1 MYLLRQNTLHIL
13 HAYLTNLWEAH
24 SDMKNSLAAK
34 IIIPALLLLFLSVAA
49 TGILSYLFTRNAYNS
64 EVKGDFLD
72 NYLVAIGN
80 DMEVRIG
87 TAIESSLILAK
98 NPLVVE
104 WVIGEEQD
112 EVMKEQVLD
121 TIDILSTDFGYFT
134 AFLVSNTT
142 YNYWSEGHALL
153 DVVDREDPD
162 DSWFFESMNSPNV
175 YDLNLDY
182 NEELGDTFIFV
193 NAYMREAGQMLGTA
207 GVGLKL
213 TDLVGAFDSSIS
225 TDNTYIMLTDI
236 RGNILV
242 ANDET
247 MVGNTISEKFSGI
260 KYEGL
265 PAVDGGTPAFFDE
278 ERYSLA
284 TKPILDSPY
293 TFVLAVPESELS
305 GFIDSILYF
314 TIGAILISVIIAA
327 LLLFLMVRIII
338 SRPVMHGVHFAEQV
352 ASGDLSAEIS
362 SRRSDEIGRLAGS
375 LGTMAG
381 NLSGIINEIRAASE
395 NVSSSSHQMSAT
407 AQQLSDGASQQA
419 SSIEE
424 VSASMEEIS
433 ANIGQNAD
441 NATQTEKIA
450 IEAAD
455 QAESSGSA
463 VKEAVTAMK
472 SIAEKITIIEEIA
485 RQTNMLSLNASI
497 EAARAGEHGKG
508 FAVVA
513 SEVGKLAAR
522 SKDAAMEIGSV
533 SETTL
538 AVAERAE
545 ATLRE
550 LVPTIRRTAEL
561 VQEIGAA
568 SREQNGGVQQINHA
582 VSQLDIVV
590 QQNASSSEELA
601 SIASSLADQ
610 AADLESSI
618 GYFTLKKTEIAVRA

>member
-1 MYLLRQNTLHIL
+1 
-13 HAYLTNLWEAH
+13 
-24 SDMKNSLAAK
+24 MKNSLAAK
-34 IIIPALLLLFLSVAA
+34 IIIPSLLLLFLSVAA
-49 TGILSYLFTRNAYNS
+49 TGILSYLFTRDAYNRD
-64 EVKGDFLD
+64 VKGDFLE

-87 TAIESSLILAK
+87 TAIESSLVLAK

-104 WVIGEEQD
+104 WVTGEEQD
-112 EVMKEQVLD
+112 EVMKKQVLD
-121 TIDILSTDFGYFT
+121 TIDILNTEFGYFT

-153 DVVDREDPD
+153 DVVDRSDPD
-162 DSWFFESMNSPNV
+162 DSWFFESMNSSNAF
-175 YDLNLDY
+175 DLNLDY
-182 NEELGDTFIFV
+182 NEQLGDTFIFV
-193 NAYMREAGQMLGTA
+193 NAYIREAGRMLGTA
-207 GVGLKL
+207 GIGLKL
-213 TDLVGAFDSSIS
+213 TDLVEAFDSSIS
-225 TDNTYIMLTDI
+225 TDDTFIMLADTQ
-236 RGNILV
+236 GNILV

-247 MVGNTISEKFSGI
+247 MVDKTLSGQFSGI
-260 KYEGL
+260 EYEGL
-265 PAVDGGTPAFFDE
+265 LDSEGGMPALFDNKQ
-278 ERYSLA
+278 YSLV

-293 TFVLAVPESELS
+293 TFVLAVPEAELS

-327 LLLFLMVRIII
+327 LLLFIMVKLII
-338 SRPVMHGVHFAEQV
+338 SRPIMHGVDFAEQV

-362 SRRSDEIGRLAGS
+362 SSREDEIGRLAGS
-375 LGTMAG
+375 LGSMVS

-395 NVSSSSHQMSAT
+395 NVSSSSKQMSVT
-407 AQQLSDGASQQA
+407 AGQLSDGASQQA

-424 VSASMEEIS
+424 VSASMEQIS

-450 IEAAD
+450 TSAAEK
-455 QAESSGSA
+455 AESSGSA

-550 LVPTIRRTAEL
+550 LVPTIRKTAEL

-568 SREQNGGVQQINHA
+568 SREQNGGVQQINQA

-610 AADLESSI
+610 AADLEDSI
-618 GYFTLKKTEIAVRA
+618 DYFTLKKSDNAVRA

>member
-1 MYLLRQNTLHIL
+1 
-13 HAYLTNLWEAH
+13 
-24 SDMKNSLAAK
+24 MKKSLAAK
-34 IIIPALLLLFLSVAA
+34 IIIPTLLLLFLSVAA
-49 TGILSYLFTRNAYNS
+49 TGILSYLFTRSAYNS
-64 EVKGDFLD
+64 EVKGDFLE
-72 NYLVAIGN
+72 NYLVSIGN
-80 DMEVRIG
+80 DMEIRIAK
-87 TAIESSLILAK
+87 AIESSLILAK
-98 NPLVVE
+98 NPLIVE
-104 WVIGEEQD
+104 WVIGKEQD

-121 TIDILSTDFGYFT
+121 TIDILNTDFGYFT

-142 YNYWSEGHALL
+142 FNYWSEGHALL
-153 DVVDREDPD
+153 DVVDRSDPD

-182 NEELGDTFIFV
+182 NEQLGDTFIFI
-193 NAYMREAGQMLGTA
+193 NAYMRDAGRMLGTA

-213 TDLVGAFDSSIS
+213 TDLVEAFDKSIS
-225 TDNTYIMLTDI
+225 TDNTFIMLTDMQ
-236 RGNILV
+236 GNILV
-242 ANDET
+242 ANDEA
-247 MVGNTISEKFSGI
+247 MVGGAVSGLFSGI
-260 KYEGL
+260 EYEGL
-265 PAVDGGTPAFFDE
+265 SASGGGTPAFFNDE
-278 ERYSLA
+278 KYSLA
-284 TKPILDSPY
+284 SKPILDSPY
-293 TFVLAVPESELS
+293 TFVLAVPEAELS

-314 TIGAILISVIIAA
+314 TIGAILISVLIAA
-327 LLLFLMVRIII
+327 LLLLVMVRLII
-338 SRPVMHGVHFAEQV
+338 SRPIMQGVDFAEKV

-362 SRRSDEIGRLAGS
+362 SRRSDEIGSLAGS
-375 LGTMAG
+375 LGTMVS

-395 NVSSSSHQMSAT
+395 NVSSSSHQMSVT
-407 AQQLSDGASQQA
+407 ANQLSDGASQQA

-424 VSASMEEIS
+424 VSASMEQIS

-450 IEAAD
+450 ARAAEK
-455 QAESSGSA
+455 AESSGNA
-463 VKEAVTAMK
+463 VKEAVSAMK

-550 LVPTIRRTAEL
+550 LVPTIRKTAEL

-568 SREQNGGVQQINHA
+568 SREQNGGVQQINQA

-610 AADLESSI
+610 ASDLEASI
-618 GYFTLKKTEIAVRA
+618 GYFNLRKGEIAVLA